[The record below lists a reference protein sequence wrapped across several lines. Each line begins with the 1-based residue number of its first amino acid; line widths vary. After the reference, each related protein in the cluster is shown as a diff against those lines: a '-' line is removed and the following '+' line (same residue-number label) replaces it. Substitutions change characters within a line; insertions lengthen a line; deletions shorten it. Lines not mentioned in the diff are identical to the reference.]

1 MRVLIFTFLL
11 LAMTMTTLSAAD
23 KQQIIDGSA
32 VASEYVAKE
41 ANYVKVSEITEKS
54 VETLTQLKDMNDL
67 LVEDDDVKDMK
78 LTLVPY
84 CDSVDVML
92 EGENYKNIDNQT
104 VRELQ
109 KMSSELS
116 VQIKHLEG
124 WEKLIK
130 ANIEKYDD
138 NRALLKKQLLL
149 LENTETNAKKE
160 DAPKELLK
168 YLLSVIKEIQGV
180 ENSFNERYNESLR
193 NSQLLTTK
201 LLTLKEIKETIKET
215 ESIVSN
221 RVFYQNQPPLLTL
234 LKESEFSL
242 RAYSTAV
249 VASIKDKYSEA
260 RDYLQTNSDLW
271 LLYAVVSFLSLA
283 FVVFYN
289 KLYRK
294 GELFVSKT
302 SIEKDIFFF
311 MGRPFATSAILL
323 TLAFVII
330 FSNRPSSLGE
340 LMLLFVF
347 IPVIR
352 VLQTV
357 IKRENY
363 KYLYSIFAIYVLFWI
378 VRNSVEYDIESR
390 VFLLLINGL
399 LLAYAF
405 TLARKKILFSLHD
418 NYLVKIAHY
427 VFILFTLALVV
438 AIASN
443 LYGSVLLSVRIIK
456 GVLSMFYTAMIF
468 YTIYIVLA
476 GYIVVI
482 LRRRIATASHMLEK
496 YSQKIEKTTHLLIKV
511 WVLLWW
517 LLIVSKTISL
527 YPYLVILKDAILS
540 FSFKIAQTTISIQ
553 AIFDFV
559 FIVIGTWVIARLTKT
574 VLEVEVFAR
583 FTLPRGVPTAILTT
597 LNYVIVITGTIIAFS
612 SLGVSPQ
619 QFALIFG
626 ALGVGIGFGLRN
638 IIANFV
644 SGIIMV
650 FERPVQIGDTI
661 EMENTMGS
669 VQSIGARSST
679 IKTFDGSEVII
690 PNADFIAK
698 EIINWTLSDEH
709 RRKVVEFKVDL
720 ENDNDIDKILKIMKD
735 VASAHPDVL
744 SDPEP
749 LATLKSFGEYYLE
762 FKLYFWLSTNLIPA
776 QSEVNIAIYR
786 ALKEAGIKMP
796 VPKTNLKGLTS

>member
-1 MRVLIFTFLL
+1 MRVLIFAFFLFVVGL
-11 LAMTMTTLSAAD
+11 TSLYATD
-23 KQQIIDGSA
+23 KQISTNGSS
-32 VASEYVAKE
+32 VESESVVKE
-41 ANYVKVSEITEKS
+41 LDYIKVSEITEKS
-54 VETLTQLKDMNDL
+54 ALMLTKLKDMSEL

-78 LTLVPY
+78 LSLVPY
-84 CDSVDVML
+84 SDSIDAL
-92 EGENYKNIDNQT
+92 LKGENYKNIDNQT

-109 KMSSELS
+109 KMTSELS
-116 VQIKHLEG
+116 MQIKHLQG
-124 WEKLIK
+124 WEELIK
-130 ANIEKYDD
+130 ENIEKYDS
-138 NRALLKKQLLL
+138 NRALLKEQLLL
-149 LENTETNAKKE
+149 FENTGENAKKE
-160 DAPKELLK
+160 DAPEELVK
-168 YLLSVIKEIQGV
+168 HLLSVIKEIKSL
-180 ENSFNERYNESLR
+180 ENLFNKRYNQSLT

-201 LLTLKEIKETIKET
+201 LLNLKDLKEKIRET
-215 ESIVSN
+215 ESVVSN
-221 RVFYQNQPPLLTL
+221 RVFYQNQPPLLSL
-234 LKESEFSL
+234 AEESEFSL
-242 RAYSTAV
+242 TTYFTAV
-249 VASIKDKYSEA
+249 GSSIKDKYNEA
-260 RDYLQTNSDLW
+260 TDYLQTNSELW
-271 LLYAVVSFLSLA
+271 LSYTISA
-283 FVVFYN
+283 FFALGFVAFYN

-294 GELFVSKT
+294 RELFVSKT
-302 SIEKDIFFF
+302 SIDKDIFFF
-311 MGRPFATSAILL
+311 IGRPFSTSAILL

-330 FSNRPSSLGE
+330 FSSRPSSLGE
-340 LMLLFVF
+340 LMLLIVF

-357 IKRENY
+357 IIRENY
-363 KYLYSIFAIYVLFWI
+363 KYLYSIFVIYVLFWI
-378 VRNSVEYDIESR
+378 VKNSVEYDIESR
-390 VFLLLINGL
+390 VFLLLINGM
-399 LLAYAF
+399 LLAYTF
-405 TLARKKILFSLHD
+405 ILARKKILFSLHD
-418 NYLVKIAHY
+418 SYLVKIAHY
-427 VFILFTLALVV
+427 VFILFSLSLV
-438 AIASN
+438 ISFFSN
-443 LYGSVLLSVRIIK
+443 LYGSVLLSFRIIE

-527 YPYLVILKDAILS
+527 YPYLVILEEAILS
-540 FSFKIAQTTISIQ
+540 FSFNIAQTTISIQ

-559 FIVIGTWVIARLTKT
+559 LIVIGTWVIARLTKT

-597 LNYVIVITGTIIAFS
+597 LNYVIIITGTIIAFS

-735 VASAHPDVL
+735 IASAHPDVL

-762 FKLYFWLSTNLIPA
+762 FKLYFWLSTNLITA

-796 VPKTNLKGLTS
+796 VPKANLKGLSE

>member
-1 MRVLIFTFLL
+1 MRFLIVTILL
-11 LAMTMTTLSAAD
+11 FAISSGNLSAED
-23 KQQIIDGSA
+23 KDNSTTVSSLESSTELDYI
-32 VASEYVAKE
+32 
-41 ANYVKVSEITEKS
+41 KVSEITEKS
-54 VETLTQLKDMNDL
+54 VQILTQLKDMSEL
-67 LVEDDDVKDMK
+67 LIEEDDVKEMK
-78 LTLVPY
+78 LSLEPY
-84 CDSVDVML
+84 CDSIDILL

-116 VQIKHLEG
+116 VQSKHLVG

-130 ANIEKYDD
+130 ENINKYDE
-138 NRALLKKQLLL
+138 NRAILKTQLLL
-149 LENTETNAKKE
+149 WKKTDENAKKE
-160 DAPKELLK
+160 DAPKELITHLV
-168 YLLSVIKEIQGV
+168 SVIQEIQEV
-180 ENSFNERYNESLR
+180 EDFFSEKYNQSLT
-193 NSQLLTTK
+193 NSQLLTTQ
-201 LLTLKEIKETIKET
+201 LLNLRELIQTIKET

-234 LKESEFSL
+234 
-242 RAYSTAV
+242 A
-249 VASIKDKYSEA
+249 KDKEFTFSAYFSAVGVSIHDKYNEA
-260 RDYLQTNSDLW
+260 SDYLQTNSDLW
-271 LLYAVVSFLSLA
+271 FRYTVAAFLSLG
-283 FVVFYN
+283 FVAFYN
-289 KLYRK
+289 KLYRRK
-294 GELFVSKT
+294 ELFVSKT
-302 SIEKDIFFF
+302 SIDKDIFFF
-311 MGRPFATSAILL
+311 IGRPFATSAILL
-323 TLAFVII
+323 TLSFVIV
-330 FSNRPSSLGE
+330 FSNRPTSLAE
-340 LMLLFVF
+340 LMLLLVF

-357 IKRENY
+357 IKKENY
-363 KYLYSIFAIYVLFWI
+363 KYLYGIFIIYVLFWI
-378 VRNSVEYDIESR
+378 VQNSVEYDMESR
-390 VFLLLINGL
+390 VFLLLVNVL
-399 LLAYAF
+399 LLAYTF

-427 VFILFTLALVV
+427 SFILFSLVLV
-438 AIASN
+438 AAIASN
-443 LYGSVLLSVRIIK
+443 LYGSVLLSSRIVK
-456 GVLSMFYTAMIF
+456 AVLSMFYTAMIF

-496 YSQKIEKTTHLLIKV
+496 YSQKIEKTTHLLIKA

-517 LLIVSKTISL
+517 LLIVTKTVSL
-527 YPYLVILKDAILS
+527 YPYLVMLQEEILS
-540 FSFKIAQTTISIQ
+540 FSFNISQTTISIQ
-553 AIFDFV
+553 AIFDFI

-597 LNYVIVITGTIIAFS
+597 LNYIIIITGTIIAFS

-661 EMENTMGS
+661 EMDNTMGS

-709 RRKVVEFKVDL
+709 RRKVIEFKVDL
-720 ENDNDIDKILKIMKD
+720 ENDKDIEKILKIMTD
-735 VASAHPDVL
+735 IASAHPDVL
-744 SDPEP
+744 VDPKP

-796 VPKTNLKGLTS
+796 VPNANLKGLIS